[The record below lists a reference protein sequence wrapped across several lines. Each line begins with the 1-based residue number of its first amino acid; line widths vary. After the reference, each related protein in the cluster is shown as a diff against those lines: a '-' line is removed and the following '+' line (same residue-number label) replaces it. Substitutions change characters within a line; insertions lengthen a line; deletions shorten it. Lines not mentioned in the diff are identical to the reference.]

1 MKYNIDFDFINRQL
15 YKLFIFTLLVLIFR
29 LKLKNLNEKIS
40 IIIPTFN
47 RGNLIGNSIKSV
59 LNQTYKN
66 FEVIVVD
73 DGSTDNT
80 KEEINKIEDKRVR
93 YIKLEKNAGGSN
105 ARNIGI
111 NNANGKYIS
120 FQDSD
125 DIFYPS
131 KLEEQIQNLINKN
144 SNLDFCKIKVIFNS
158 SYSQFYPNSR
168 QEKSIRQGDIFNE
181 LISKGNFISTQA
193 ILIRKKFMLKYMFD
207 SNMPR
212 LQDYELILRMI
223 PKVKISYT
231 KKVLVELHIQKDSVT
246 LSQKKLKKAVKIL
259 LKKPFNFNSNQKK
272 LFLNYLNQILNTL
285 PKKQK
290 KYNMNR

>member
-212 LQDYELILRMI
+212 LQDYELILRII